1 MRRFLKPLT
10 LAGATAVLAIAAQ
23 ATAAPTHVTHVY
35 TVEPRTVPGVD
46 TGLVLKSG
54 RAVTATATGT
64 VCPGSTPNCAG
75 SDGLTSVDTTHSPYG
90 SFLLPGAP
98 AYGLVARIGQGNWVQ
113 VGSGPTQLSGSGD
126 LVFAVNDDWYPDNTG
141 SFRVTVS
148 YSRGS
153 ASQVS
158 APKSCYP
165 GNGYGD
171 THHEHS
177 GPPGGDPGAC
187 WPGWGYG
194 DKNHEHSGPPGQGS
208 HEQSG
213 SNTHGSSDD
222 HGNSSS
228 NDHGNSSANGH

>member
-1 MRRFLKPLT
+1 MKILT
-10 LAGATAVLAIAAQ
+10 GLAPVATIVLVLAAQ
-23 ATAAPTHVTHVY
+23 GTAAGSATTSEY
-35 TVEPRTVPGVD
+35 TVGVLTVPGVD
-46 TGLVLKSG
+46 TGLVLKKGHS
-54 RAVTATATGT
+54 VTVTATGT
-64 VCPGSTPNCAG
+64 VCIGTGTCVGP
-75 SDGLTSVDTTHSPYG
+75 DGTSSVDTTHSSLG
-90 SFLLPGAP
+90 SFVLPGAP
-98 AYGLVARIGQGNWVQ
+98 AYGLVGRVGTGPWVQ

-158 APKSCYP
+158 APTSCYP

-171 THHEHS
+171 TNHEHS
-177 GPPGGDPGAC
+177 GPPGRDAGAC

-194 DKNHEHSGPPGQGS
+194 DNNHEHSGPPGQSS
-208 HEQSG
+208 HEQSS
-213 SNTHGSSDD
+213 SNTHGSADD

-228 NDHGNSSANGH
+228 NEHGDSSANGH